1 MSLPEDD
8 KKMGA
13 LKREWAAAR
22 IVVIGGLIVA
32 VAVAG
37 YFVYRARQQQL
48 AAEQPVVHA
57 TVVRPKLDTKVL
69 ARVELAVCTAELLR
83 AKDVGAIPSY
93 GELASAQLLRAGDA
107 PRRFICEA
115 KTHLTNYFISAD
127 VLCDKLA
134 DPRCVSIYRVANK
147 EKQLIYSRPE

>member
-22 IVVIGGLIVA
+22 IVVIGGFIVA

-37 YFVYRARQQQL
+37 YFVYRARQQQIV
-48 AAEQPVVHA
+48 AQQPVVHA
-57 TVVRPKLDTKVL
+57 TVVNPKVDPKLV
-69 ARVELAVCTAELLR
+69 ARVELAVCTAELTR
-83 AKDVGAIPSY
+83 AKDVGAVPPY
-93 GELASAQLLRAGDA
+93 GELASGQLVRVADV

-115 KTHLTNYFISAD
+115 KTHLTAYYIAAD
-127 VLCDKLA
+127 VLCDKLS
-134 DPRCVSIYRVANK
+134 DPRCVSVYRVANR

>member
-22 IVVIGGLIVA
+22 IVVIGGFVIA

-37 YFVYRARQQQL
+37 YFVYRAKQQQ
-48 AAEQPVVHA
+48 AALQPVVHA
-57 TVVRPKLDTKVL
+57 TVVRPKVDPKLV
-69 ARVELAVCTAELLR
+69 ARVELAVCTAELMH
-83 AKDVGAIPSY
+83 AKDLGAIPPY
-93 GELASAQLLRAGDA
+93 GELASGQLVRVADV

-115 KTHLTNYFISAD
+115 KTHLTAYFIAAD
-127 VLCDKLA
+127 VLCDKLS
-134 DPRCVSIYRVANK
+134 DPRCVSVYRVANR

>member
-22 IVVIGGLIVA
+22 IVVIGGFIVA
-32 VAVAG
+32 IAVAG
-37 YFVYRARQQQL
+37 YFIYRARQQQI
-48 AAEQPVVHA
+48 AQQPVVHA
-57 TVVRPKLDTKVL
+57 TVVSPKVDPKVV
-69 ARVELAVCTAELLR
+69 ARIELAVCTAELMR
-83 AKDVGAIPSY
+83 AKDVGAIPFY
-93 GELASAQLLRAGDA
+93 GELATGQLVRAGNA

-115 KTHLTNYFISAD
+115 KTHLTNYFIAAD
-127 VLCDKLA
+127 VLCDKLS
-134 DPRCVSIYRVANK
+134 DPRCVSVYRVATR

>member
-22 IVVIGGLIVA
+22 IVVIGGFIVA
-32 VAVAG
+32 IAVAG
-37 YFVYRARQQQL
+37 YFVYRARQQQI
-48 AAEQPVVHA
+48 AQQPVVHA
-57 TVVRPKLDTKVL
+57 TVVGPKVDRKVL
-69 ARVELAVCTAELLR
+69 VRIELAVCTAELMR
-83 AKDVGAIPSY
+83 AKDVGAIPAY
-93 GELASAQLLRAGDA
+93 GELATGQLVRAGDA

-115 KTHLTNYFISAD
+115 KTHLTNYFIAAD
-127 VLCDKLA
+127 VLCDKLS
-134 DPRCVSIYRVANK
+134 DPRCVSVFRVATR